1 MNSSTLNAA
10 KHAITATALAIS
22 LLSFN
27 ALATSPVQPNLN
39 NDNAITT
46 QSFTAADHQTQAATK
61 MFPAPTAGMV
71 QHILTLPA
79 LADESNYMVEIQI
92 GQTKVENCNRQVLS
106 GKITQHSVKG
116 WGYNY
121 YQVDSISEGPSTLM
135 ACMRR
140 GEPNTVFVPIED
152 DLKLSYDSRLA
163 KVFYLPE
170 GSEIRYRTWRVES
183 PFSTSKA
190 TVKS

>member
-10 KHAITATALAIS
+10 KHVLTATALAIS
-22 LLSFN
+22 LISFS
-27 ALATSPVQPNLN
+27 ALATSPAQSDLHNQNMV
-39 NDNAITT
+39 TT
-46 QSFTAADHQTQAATK
+46 QSFTPANYQTQAATK
-61 MFPAPTAGMV
+61 MFPAPAAGME
-71 QHILTLPA
+71 QHILTLPT
-79 LADESNYMVEIQI
+79 LDNESNYMVEIQI
-92 GQTKVENCNRQVLS
+92 GQTKVDNCNRHMLS
-106 GKITQHSVKG
+106 GKLTQHAVKG

-121 YQVDSISEGPSTLM
+121 YQVDSINEGPTTRM

-140 GEPNTVFVPIED
+140 GEPKTVFVPIQD

-183 PFSTSKA
+183 QFSTSKA

>member
-27 ALATSPVQPNLN
+27 ALATSPVQRNLH
-39 NDNAITT
+39 NDTGITT
-46 QSFTAADHQTQAATK
+46 QSFTSADHQTQAATK
-61 MFPAPTAGMV
+61 MYPAPTAGMV
-71 QHILTLPA
+71 QHILTLPT

-106 GKITQHSVKG
+106 GKLTQHSIKG

-140 GEPNTVFVPIED
+140 GEPNTVFVPIQD

-183 PFSTSKA
+183 QFSTSKV